1 MLPIDKQDRN
11 IESVIPLDVQKLIT
25 DLQND
30 IESSKNI
37 DTSMRHVFA
46 ILDGLS
52 DQHPSYDAEWKQN
65 YEDIKTYIRFIYS
78 KKIADSRTVVMESRV
93 QSDKLFAYNSSRAR
107 IVWVGEATTQGWVQ
121 VAIPN
126 RTNQGV
132 DAAGRV
138 TADYG
143 KTIPGGASFDME
155 SVERGR
161 QILDKI
167 PSKSSDV
174 WSSDS
179 GIQTVDNTKIQ
190 VKEGAWVKEI
200 EQTLQ
205 EINPETLDK
214 AITIS
219 EQFINQVK
227 DLQTQATL
235 RGVHGAI
242 ILNMLRQAGH
252 NLMIRDGKV
261 TIEPKPGVDIVNLEA
276 RLQTLVNTGRL
287 SLDSLKMGL
296 LYGSQAFKSYSEQKV
311 TKDAQWK
318 LVIDPKATPQ
328 DFLEYVEKLKKA
340 GQNSPDI
347 TSLLASASMLESVD
361 FQQAIKWF
369 QDLGQVSAFAEK
381 NPGMLAAVSTTL
393 NTASSQGSSWTPAKK
408 ETNTTITGQLAWNGV
423 TGGKVT
429 STLSLAGQG
438 LTQGF
443 GDLMKL
449 GKGDPIATL
458 GIGAALFYGVYKM
471 FKQFG
476 FFGGIAGF
484 LGLGAINNWE
494 KIGGNFSG
502 AWKTV
507 EEILDKASDK
517 IDQIRWKTWSDV
529 TPPVQPAESTDA
541 SKKLTDDQVYLREQI
556 MQNTSVIASVNYVS
570 QTAKKYK
577 KPETGEMEDYLQ
589 FIEIDL
595 KDKPLNQL
603 FPQDHKESIFYDNF
617 NTPISV
623 PDKLSKKMLK
633 KVLLV
638 YLGGANM
645 DQLSGEWD
653 TLGASDKDK
662 FLRIYGITTDDIKN
676 KNFSDILARVHQKRK
691 ESNGSAT
698 PSTSISTAQIT
709 STPSTTPP
717 VTPSDAILKFWEK
730 KMGVGERIRVKIP
743 QATVYNAQGG
753 NPALSILK
761 QDSSKKAYLELDSVL
776 KIAGPIEIIQG
787 VECVKVTYSN
797 NEMYIPIQSVKTY
810 S

>member
-1 MLPIDKQDRN
+1 MANPETPNTNVEDTINIPTNVQNALTKLQWDIQASKDVEASKEAVFTSLNQLASDNPNLKQDC
-11 IESVIPLDVQKLIT
+11 
-25 DLQND
+25 
-30 IESSKNI
+30 
-37 DTSMRHVFA
+37 
-46 ILDGLS
+46 
-52 DQHPSYDAEWKQN
+52 
-65 YEDIKTYIRFIYS
+65 EDIKTYIRYIQYT
-78 KKIADSRTVVMESRV
+78 RTRNANTVIGESLVNQDRLLLHRCV
-93 QSDKLFAYNSSRAR
+93 NARCVSPWEQATSGEVHVAITDRANQSVNAA
-107 IVWVGEATTQGWVQ
+107 GWV
-121 VAIPN
+121 
-126 RTNQGV
+126 TK
-132 DAAGRV
+132 
-138 TADYG
+138 DYG
-143 KTIPGGASFDME
+143 KTIPAGEEFDRD

-161 QILDKI
+161 KILGKI
-167 PSKSSDV
+167 PSKSSDT

-179 GIQTVDNTKIQ
+179 GGQTVDNTESK
-190 VKEGAWVKEI
+190 VKENAWVQEI
-200 EQTLQ
+200 EQTLK

-227 DLQTQATL
+227 DPQTQATL

-261 TIEPKPGVDIVNLEA
+261 TIEPKPGVSVVDLETK
-276 RLQTLVNTGRL
+276 LQTLVDTRRL
-287 SLDSLKMGL
+287 SIDTLKTWL
-296 LYGSQAFKSYSEQKV
+296 LYSSPAFKKYATELGI
-311 TKDAQWK
+311 TKDSQGNVTISPQANG
-318 LVIDPKATPQ
+318 KA
-328 DFLEYVEKLKKA
+328 FLAYVSELKKA

-393 NTASSQGSSWTPAKK
+393 NTTSSQGSSWTPAKK

-484 LGLGAINNWE
+484 LGLGALNNWE

-529 TPPVQPAESTDA
+529 TPPVQPAELTDA
-541 SKKLTDDQVYLREQI
+541 PKELTDDQVYLRDKI
-556 MQNTSVIASVNYVS
+556 MQNASVIESVDRLS
-570 QTAKKYK
+570 QMSKKDK
-577 KPETGEMEDYLQ
+577 KPEIGTMEDYLE
-589 FIEIDL
+589 FIEKDL
-595 KDKPLNQL
+595 KDVPLNKL
-603 FPQDHKESIFYDNF
+603 FPEDHKESIFYDDF

-633 KVLLV
+633 KVLRA

-645 DQLSGEWD
+645 AQLSGEWD
-653 TLGASDKDK
+653 ALGASDKDN
-662 FLRIYGITTDDIKN
+662 FLKTYGITTDDIKN

-698 PSTSISTAQIT
+698 PSTPIPTPQIT

-717 VTPSDAILKFWEK
+717 VTPSDVILTFWNKEMKIGDWLRVNTSQAI
-730 KMGVGERIRVKIP
+730 
-743 QATVYNAQGG
+743 VYDAQGG
-753 NPALSILK
+753 NPALSSLK
-761 QDSSKKAYLELDSVL
+761 KDKSQKAYLELNNAL

-787 VECVKVTYSN
+787 VQCVKVTYTN
-797 NEMYIPIQSVKTY
+797 TEMYIPIKSVKTY